1 MTSGAA
7 ILPVARVAML
17 SLKAGSAVTV
27 SNCDGR
33 EGDLVVVASPV
44 NRLQVLRADRVCN
57 QSQLDRSLPVL
68 EHVTASAQTS

>member
-33 EGDLVVVASPV
+33 EGDLVVVASLV
-44 NRLQVLRADRVCN
+44 NRLG
-57 QSQLDRSLPVL
+57 
-68 EHVTASAQTS
+68 VTS